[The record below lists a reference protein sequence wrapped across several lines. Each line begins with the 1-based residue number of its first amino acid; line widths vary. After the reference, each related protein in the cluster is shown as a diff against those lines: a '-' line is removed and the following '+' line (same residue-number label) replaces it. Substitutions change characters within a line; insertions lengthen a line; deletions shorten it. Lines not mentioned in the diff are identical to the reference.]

1 MAEITYIRDGVTV
14 LGFRYR
20 DVLVTRIDSD
30 GAKYWQCTVKRYGG
44 AGIFDAFS
52 NTKNE
57 AITYIDEMLDYAGQ
71 NHKGQ
76 SVGYV
81 ADEGDL
87 VDVRLLE
94 GSQVK

>member
-1 MAEITYIRDGVTV
+1 MPEITYIRDGHAV

-57 AITYIDEMLDYAGQ
+57 AIAYIDEMLDYAGR

-81 ADEGDL
+81 VDDEGDL
-87 VDVRLLE
+87 VDVRLLDR
-94 GSQVK
+94 S